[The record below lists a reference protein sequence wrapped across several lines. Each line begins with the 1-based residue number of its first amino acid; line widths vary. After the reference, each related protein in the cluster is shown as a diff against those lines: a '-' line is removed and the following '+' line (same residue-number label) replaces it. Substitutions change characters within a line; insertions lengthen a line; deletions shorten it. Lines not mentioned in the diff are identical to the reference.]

1 MDDLSEIFPSN
12 TLKAADLKGRKVR
25 LCIATATPKQFNNG
39 DNKVLI
45 TFQNTKKVF
54 VCNQT
59 NARKIGWRY
68 GPKISGW
75 TGKEIILYAELKNF
89 QGKMVEGLSVMLPDL
104 PEDTPE
110 DISALSQKGNVMTQQ
125 HSGVVTS
132 TTDRHPNAPG
142 NDFHSDDIPF

>member
-12 TLKAADLKGRKVR
+12 TLKAADLKGRKVK

-45 TFQNTKKVF
+45 TFQNTKKEF

-59 NARKIGWRY
+59 NAKKIGWRY

-104 PEDTPE
+104 PEDTSEAFPV
-110 DISALSQKGNVMTQQ
+110 QQGNVVTQQ

-142 NDFHSDDIPF
+142 NNELDDPIPF